1 MSEMIAYT
9 GSESFNPGNVDPA
22 NYTSTLAEE
31 ALRCGIY
38 TEEDIGRIQM
48 GLMES
53 LSEVIGFYTKGE
65 STSVK
70 TERAAELSRSIL
82 YNADT
87 YLRSLGSHSA
97 SLEKLKERK
106 MTELYGKG
114 YLINKERCEKA
125 KILYAKA
132 RYSRLKDGSA
142 EYNKTLDKYLYNYLK
157 MYDPKFTAH
166 DRLYVSLPEV
176 GFKGGLRINRVVELL
191 EAIIKLNAG
200 RQSDVILESPDGN
213 Q

>member
-1 MSEMIAYT
+1 MSDNLALTSGGEL
-9 GSESFNPGNVDPA
+9 NPAHLDPA

-38 TEEDIGRIQM
+38 SEEDISWIQM

-70 TERAAELSRSIL
+70 MESASEFSKSIL

-87 YLRSLGSHSA
+87 YLKSLGNHLSA
-97 SLEKLKERK
+97 AELLKARK
-106 MTELYGKG
+106 MSEIYGKG
-114 YLINKERCEKA
+114 YLINKNHYEKA
-125 KILYAKA
+125 KVLFGKA
-132 RYSRLKDGSA
+132 RYTRLKEGSA

-157 MYDPKFTAH
+157 MYNPKFSAH
-166 DRLYVSLPEV
+166 DRLYVNLPEI
-176 GFKGGLRINRVVELL
+176 GFKGGLHIDRVVDFL
-191 EAIIKLNAG
+191 EAIIKYNAG
-200 RQSDVILESPDGN
+200 RQSDIIL
-213 Q
+213 